1 MREYTLGKKGA
12 MVVLHQMFSVLMV
25 VGIFIIDYF
34 ISHNLTECISAA
46 VGLTVIA
53 FCGSF
58 IMLAYLTN
66 ITGYKSEDDKTVYYL
81 FIDKVY
87 SDVLL
92 IGFLLSVTG
101 IFSIIG
107 RVRKVDF
114 EFSSLIVTVATLT
127 YILDIVFLLFYH
139 SIIRRMKGN
148 IIITHS
154 IIYKIYS
161 FICEYQK
168 NHKVFLTNK
177 GKERYLITE
186 AIEKIGSGALD
197 TRLCEDD
204 FHGQEKDIAKAINH
218 IRDGLNEAVTESIKN
233 EKMKADLITNV
244 SHDIKTPLT
253 SILNYVELL
262 KRENL
267 DNENAKK
274 YIRIIDEKSQRLKH
288 LAEDLV
294 DLSKISSGNIK
305 LDMNKIDWVELLYQ
319 TGGEFNERFEQRN
332 LTIVTKLPSHSM
344 NILADGR
351 QLYRTIENLYTNAAK
366 YAMENTR
373 VYVDLTQDNNRAI
386 FTIKNISKNEIKVEG
401 GDYNNLTERFV
412 RGEISRTTEGSGL
425 GLSIAKN
432 LTILMGG
439 TFEIKVDG
447 DLFIAQLSFEMI

>member
-34 ISHNLTECISAA
+34 ISHNLTECINAA

-58 IMLAYLTN
+58 FMLAYLTN

-101 IFSIIG
+101 IFSIFG

-114 EFSSLIVTVATLT
+114 EFSSLIVTDATLT

-177 GKERYLITE
+177 GKERYLITQ

-373 VYVDLTQDNNRAI
+373 VYVDLTQDNNRAV